1 MLVDVARG
9 ALLTVAAYLV
19 IGLLVAVPYLTFGI
33 GRTDASART
42 APWTFRVIV
51 LPGVVV
57 LWPWVLRLW
66 IRPGRPH

>member
-1 MLVDVARG
+1 MLVDLARG
-9 ALLTVAAYLV
+9 ALLVVAAYLV
-19 IGLLVAVPYLTFGI
+19 IGVLVSVPFLMFGI

-51 LPGVVV
+51 LPGVVA